1 MKNLIYNNPI
11 MCLVALIIVVCVL
24 VMIFRSRK
32 GLLVKA
38 ALYAVSRA
46 EETWGSNTGKIKFAE
61 AYTYITKQYPIVT
74 FFFSEEQLSNIIE
87 EALRQMK
94 QILATKEA
102 KLQKEKEETEK
113 MIEQAAA
120 EIKPIETNDN
130 PAGFSSGALE
140 EKKIE

>member
-1 MKNLIYNNPI
+1 MKNLIYDNPI
-11 MCLVALIIVVCVL
+11 TCLVALIIVVCVL

-87 EALRQMK
+87 EALSQMK

-102 KLQKEKEETEK
+102 KLQKEKEETER

-120 EIKPIETNDN
+120 
-130 PAGFSSGALE
+130 
-140 EKKIE
+140 